1 MSSLYPADNPLWALG
16 AKHMEQDKSKIIID
30 HYNEEVE
37 KFGLSHRSTMDDDI
51 VRDKELEMVLQTLK
65 YLKINNGVNKILDLG
80 CGNGYAL
87 GFLSSALKGVSYY
100 GLDYTPEMVELC
112 KKRGISNCVFM
123 QGDAR
128 KLPFEDN
135 DLDFIY
141 TERCLINIL
150 DAEEQLKAIDEI
162 YRVLKPGGHYLM
174 IECFTD
180 GLENNN
186 KARIECGMEEL
197 SARFHNLY
205 FDKSTFRNHIDGKLT
220 LLPETIKMNDGYI
233 FYQNFLSSHYFV
245 ARVLHPL
252 VSKGQQIKNTEFV
265 KFFSFLEP
273 RGNYSQIQGLLLK
286 KE

>member
-1 MSSLYPADNPLWALG
+1 MQ
-16 AKHMEQDKSKIIID
+16 KDKSKIIID

-37 KFGLSHRSTMDDDI
+37 KFGLSRRSTMDDDI
-51 VRDKELEMVLQTLK
+51 VRDRELEMILQTLK
-65 YLKINNGVNKILDLG
+65 YLKAENNTIDKILDLG

-87 GFLSSALKGVSYY
+87 GFLAPIFQDTHYY

-112 KKRGISNCVFM
+112 KKRNINNCEFF

-128 KLPFEDN
+128 KLPFED
-135 DLDFIY
+135 DTFDFIY

-150 DAEEQLKAIDEI
+150 DTEEQLKSIDEI

-180 GLENNN
+180 GLESNN
-186 KARIECGMEEL
+186 KARKECGLDEL
-197 SARFHNLY
+197 SVRFHNLY
-205 FDKSTFRNHIDGKLT
+205 FDKELLRKHITRKLT
-220 LLPETIKMNDGYI
+220 LLPEVIKMSEHYT

-245 ARVLHPL
+245 ARVIHPL

-273 RGNYSQIQGLLLK
+273 QGNYSQIQGVLLK